1 MRKARVL
8 VFGSINADEIWDL
21 PRFPHEHEKIDAHA
35 VANTVGGTGAN
46 TSSWL
51 AYYGHDVTLLGAVG
65 DDRNGEWIL
74 RDLKSQGIHTKY
86 IQRMRKTATNH
97 AVCMVAGRTK
107 RISRHRSVEFSKIS
121 WPREKISRLISHVD
135 HVHIAAIESEMS
147 QFIAAEAKSQ
157 GKTVS
162 MEMNGRPMPSQRDFA
177 DLLFLNSIEYEQLFH
192 QKLSTLTPKNFSTV
206 LPKYNGTLVVTNGI
220 QSIVAVNFEKRY
232 ALKVTKWTVIK
243 DRTGAGDSF
252 DAGFISSW
260 LATQNIDEAL
270 ALGSATSSECVKI
283 YGGQAPHQGVKR
295 KRWKSPISWRDI
307 SDRWKYIVGIPAG
320 VALILSRPIVNY
332 LFPGMPLTF
341 QASISTLSDFVA
353 LTIGFEYLRRR
364 RERKRSQHIAV
375 IPFRALSHVANDV
388 NRKIVATVTGVNL
401 AALAVLEEDTE
412 RWQRIRKR
420 IALRNRTPKEVDYQ
434 GWWTRYQKP
443 ENMEFQTETLR
454 LFLED
459 DPGFVEDLF
468 YVVTR
473 LRRDL
478 NNAFGQWA
486 HFTNLSESLF
496 NKLNEYRAIPDAI
509 EELQQPLRSLMH
521 LNNQNRRARN
531 KAYDEE
537 RRTLIDEIVS
547 EFWDVAAT
555 SYSIARDFGEEA
567 KYQTKQIE
575 GTE

>member
-1 MRKARVL
+1 VKKARIL

-51 AYYGHDVTLLGAVG
+51 AHYGHEVTLLGAVG

-74 RDLKSQGIHTKY
+74 RDLASQGIETKY
-86 IQRMRKTATNH
+86 IQKMRKTATNH

-121 WPREKISRLISHVD
+121 WPHEKISRLISHVD

-147 QFIAAEAKSQ
+147 QFIATEAKAQ
-157 GKTVS
+157 GKTLS
-162 MEMNGRPMPSQRDFA
+162 MEMNGRLMPSQRDFA

-192 QKLSTLTPKNFSTV
+192 RKLSTLTPKTFTTV
-206 LPKYNGTLVVTNGI
+206 LPKFSGTLVVTNGM
-220 QSIVAVNFEKRY
+220 QSIVAVNSEKRHT
-232 ALKVTKWTVIK
+232 LKVTKWSVIK

-260 LATQNIDEAL
+260 LATQNIDDAL

-283 YGGQAPHQGVKR
+283 YGGQAPHHEAR
-295 KRWKSPISWRDI
+295 PIHLRAPITLRDI
-307 SDRWKYIVGIPAG
+307 SERWKLVLGIPAG
-320 VALILSRPIVNY
+320 IALVLSRPILNY
-332 LFPGMPLTF
+332 LFPGMPVTF
-341 QASISTLSDFVA
+341 QASISTLSDFLA

-401 AALAVLEEDTE
+401 EALGVLEEDTE

-420 IALRNRTPKEVDYQ
+420 ILLRNRTPHTVDYQ
-434 GWWTRYQKP
+434 GWWTQYQKP
-443 ENMEFQTETLR
+443 ENMEYQTETLR

-459 DPGFVEDLF
+459 DPVFVDDLF
-468 YVVTR
+468 HVVTR

-496 NKLNEYRAIPDAI
+496 KKLNEYRAIPDSV
-509 EELQQPLRSLMH
+509 ENLQRPIRSLMH
-521 LNNQNRRARN
+521 LNKQNRKNRD
-531 KAYDEE
+531 KAHLEE
-537 RRTLIDEIVS
+537 RRTLIDEIIS

-555 SYSIARDFGEEA
+555 SYSIARDFGQEA
-567 KYQTKQIE
+567 EYQTKQIE